1 MNVAKVLKYG
11 DEIIA
16 TIYAFLE
23 ENDCLHLFPKAS
35 TPKIAESVLWR
46 NPESKEAKEL
56 QQEINAKSDNTNN
69 DGGITGKTSN
79 VNNNNN
85 DYYNNDKQS
94 PYFQSSSLLN
104 NGNGQN
110 YNNQKMPSPYQNN
123 SNSNSN
129 SNTLGIAAIPYDD
142 QKPRGVKRP
151 FEDSSN
157 EM

>member
-69 DGGITGKTSN
+69 DGGVTGKTSN
-79 VNNNNN
+79 VINNN
-85 DYYNNDKQS
+85 DYYNYDKQS

-110 YNNQKMPSPYQNN
+110 YNNQKMPSPYQ
-123 SNSNSN
+123 SNSNGN
-129 SNTLGIAAIPYDD
+129 SNTLGIAAIPYDN

-157 EM
+157 GM